1 LPAPAINLYSDNV
14 GPAAPEIMAALQRV
28 NAGTA
33 MPYGVDG
40 ESKALKA
47 TFSDLFGTEV
57 WVYPVST
64 GTAANALA
72 LSALTPPY
80 CTIFCAETAHV
91 QTSETNATELFS
103 GGAKL
108 TCIPAAAGR
117 MSAESLEETIR
128 KAGKGQQ
135 HRPQPGAVSLTIG
148 TERGTVYPAPEIA
161 RIAEVTKRHGL
172 TLHMDGARLANALV
186 SLGTSVKSV
195 TTDLGVDV
203 LSFGATKN
211 GTMNTEAIVA
221 FREPIA
227 RELHYRVRRAGQV
240 WSKMRYGAAQLIA
253 YVEDGLWL
261 RLAAQANAMAQRVA
275 KGLVLIPGVRLLE
288 PVEINILFVDM
299 PERII
304 AGLEADGIR
313 LGRRDP
319 GVRIVTAWSTTA
331 EQIDH
336 VLERARVYAAPNA
349 AAVH

>member
-1 LPAPAINLYSDNV
+1 
-14 GPAAPEIMAALQRV
+14 
-28 NAGTA
+28 
-33 MPYGVDG
+33 
-40 ESKALKA
+40 
-47 TFSDLFGTEV
+47 
-57 WVYPVST
+57 
-64 GTAANALA
+64 
-72 LSALTPPY
+72 
-80 CTIFCAETAHV
+80 
-91 QTSETNATELFS
+91 
-103 GGAKL
+103 
-108 TCIPAAAGR
+108 

-128 KAGKGQQ
+128 KSGKGQQ
-135 HRPQPGAVSLTIG
+135 HRPQPAAVSLTIG
-148 TERGTVYPAPEIA
+148 TERGTVYPAREIA

-186 SLGTSVKSV
+186 SLGTSLESV

-221 FREPIA
+221 IREPVA

-261 RLAAQANAMAQRVA
+261 RHAAQANAMAQRLA
-275 KGLVLIPGVRLLE
+275 KGLVPIPGVRLLE

-299 PERII
+299 AERII
-304 AGLEADGIR
+304 AGLEADGIG

-319 GVRIVTAWSTTA
+319 GVRLVTAWSTTA

-336 VLERARVYAAPNA
+336 VLERARAHAAPNA
-349 AAVH
+349 AAVR